1 VVALIAAGIATGMP
15 WAALLL
21 TVAAWRWPFAAAPLA
36 LALAFA
42 RHRGTDPAGP
52 AVRLVTVA
60 AELRS
65 GAGIRSALAAAVD
78 EPGLARGLARGRA
91 WEELRP
97 GLRVAFGPHGPSVL
111 AAVGVLRR
119 TGGSA
124 ARVFAELADDAI
136 AEAELAGERRAAAAP
151 VVAQGA
157 VVGGLPLLVLV
168 HGAVS
173 GRFAEIA
180 ARGSLET
187 WLVITGAAATLVGL
201 LTVGVVLRRE
211 VRR

>member
-1 VVALIAAGIATGMP
+1 MAVLIAVGVAAGMP
-15 WAALLL
+15 APALLL
-21 TVAAWRWPFAAAPLA
+21 TVAAWRWPVATAPLA
-36 LALAFA
+36 LAVAFL
-42 RHRGTDPAGP
+42 RDRGTDPAGP

-65 GAGIRSALAAAVD
+65 GAGIRSALASAVD
-78 EPGLARGLARGRA
+78 DPELARGLARGRS
-91 WEELRP
+91 WEELTP
-97 GLRVAFGPHGPSVL
+97 GLRAAFGPHGPAVL

-124 ARVFAELADDAI
+124 ARVFAELADEAI

-151 VVAQGA
+151 VVAQGL

-187 WLVITGAAATLVGL
+187 WLVVSGAAATLAGL
-201 LTVGVVLRRE
+201 LTVGIVLRRE